1 MRFAGTRCQLGSIS
15 LTLSRRYSRQWLLHD
30 FVLTPQPV
38 HLPSHVAHKPLAT
51 ISSLFFSRLH
61 VAFAEALCYTRAL
74 CKYCSLPT
82 RFYTSAAFVFGQL
95 LSTYMALTLLR
106 FDAAPH

>member
-1 MRFAGTRCQLGSIS
+1 MALARLRSDTATCA
-15 LTLSRRYSRQWLLHD
+15 
-30 FVLTPQPV
+30 
-38 HLPSHVAHKPLAT
+38 PSKSCRAQAPCNHFLAT
-51 ISSLFFSRLH
+51 FFRLH
-61 VAFAEALCYTRAL
+61 VAFAEALFYTRAL